1 MTPRPGPCDRK
12 LLAIDELLAR
22 HGRPRD
28 GRLVFTNGCFDI
40 LHRGHVEYLAA
51 ARALGDTLVV
61 GLNTDASVA
70 RLKGP
75 HRPYVTLHD
84 RAAVLA
90 ALESVDV
97 ITPFDTDTPRALIAA
112 LLPDVLVKGGDYAL
126 EEMVGREEV
135 EAAGGEVVLV
145 PYLPGRSTTRLV
157 RRIRRAEPAPSDRA
171 EPDSR

>member
-1 MTPRPGPCDRK
+1 MAARLPPSRK
-12 LLAIDELLAR
+12 LLGIDELLGR
-22 HGRPRD
+22 HGRPRG

-97 ITPFDTDTPRALIAA
+97 ITPFASDTPRALIAA

-171 EPDSR
+171 EPTSG